1 MTEARK
7 KMIER
12 IKAMLNS
19 SGRTEAEMMA
29 FLAKARELMATYDI
43 EEGDLATSEKAQM
56 HKTAFAD
63 PYEIKR
69 NLCVNVGKFTNCK
82 AFRDTDKT
90 TVIFA
95 GKQGD
100 ILFATW
106 LLDTLQRFVM
116 RELRQHQKKLIIEK
130 GINHSNN
137 LTSASFVMGCTQRI
151 NEKLKELIPVTWA
164 KTQELIV
171 KELNLNLVKSR
182 SGRRNISEKDAAA
195 GMEAGKRARFDR
207 PVEAGGGKYLK

>member
-29 FLAKARELMATYDI
+29 FLAKASELMATYEI
-43 EEGDLATSEKAQM
+43 TESEIVAGEKAQI
-56 HKTAFAD
+56 HKTAVSD
-63 PYEIKR
+63 PYDIKKG
-69 NLCVNVGKFTNCK
+69 LSVNVGKFTGCV
-82 AFRDTDKT
+82 AFRDWEQ
-90 TVIFA
+90 VINFA
-95 GKQGD
+95 GKEGD

-116 RELRQHQKKLIIEK
+116 RELRQYQKKLITEK

-137 LTSASFVMGCTQRI
+137 LTSASFVAGCAARI
-151 NEKLKELIPVTWA
+151 NEKLKQLVPIKWADTKALILKEVGITLGGTGGRNRELS
-164 KTQELIV
+164 Q
-171 KELNLNLVKSR
+171 
-182 SGRRNISEKDAAA
+182 KDAAA
-195 GMEAGKRARFDR
+195 GFEAGKHATFNR
-207 PVEAGGGKYLK
+207 PVGAGGGKYLK